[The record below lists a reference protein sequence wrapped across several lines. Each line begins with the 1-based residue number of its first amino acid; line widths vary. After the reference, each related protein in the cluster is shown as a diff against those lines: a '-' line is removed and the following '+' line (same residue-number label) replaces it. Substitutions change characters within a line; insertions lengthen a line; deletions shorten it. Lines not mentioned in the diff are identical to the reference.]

1 MKTYRIG
8 YFSKRIN
15 AYTDKY
21 VRANNYED
29 AIKKS
34 RIKNIEDIE
43 EVESDERHTI
53 SRADNKQN

>member
-1 MKTYRIG
+1 MKIYRID

-15 AYTDKY
+15 SYTVKY

-43 EVESDERHTI
+43 EVDLRGYKNER
-53 SRADNKQN
+53 Q